1 LIRISIIVIT
11 SLFFSAYSQNDSS
24 YIFILG
30 NTQDAGVPH
39 IGCEQEFCKKN
50 HNSNKNY
57 FATSIA
63 VVDPKLSQFTL
74 FEASPDIT
82 SQLNYISTSLFKRF
96 ILPNNIYITHAHI
109 GHYTGLM
116 YLGRESLGAKGVN
129 VRVLPKMSDF
139 LQNNGPWDQLINLN
153 NIDIEDISFNK
164 PTSIFKNIEIIPLEV
179 PHRDEYS
186 ETAGYIIK
194 GGNKTALFIPDID
207 KWDKWDKDIN
217 EMVKKYDYL
226 LLDATFYDEKEINRD
241 INEIP
246 HPLVKETLSLFKNMS
261 LKDRSKIYFIHMNHT
276 NMMLDPNSKLSRLV
290 LSKGFNIARLGQKLY
305 L

>member
-1 LIRISIIVIT
+1 M
-11 SLFFSAYSQNDSS
+11 
-24 YIFILG
+24 
-30 NTQDAGVPH
+30 
-39 IGCEQEFCKKN
+39 
-50 HNSNKNY
+50 
-57 FATSIA
+57 
-63 VVDPKLSQFTL
+63 VDPKSRQFTL

-82 SQLNYISTSLFKRF
+82 SQLNYISNLLFKRF

-116 YLGRESLGAKGVN
+116 YLGRESLGASGVN

-139 LQNNGPWDQLINLN
+139 LKNNGPWNQLIKLN
-153 NIDIEDISFNK
+153 NIDLEEIEFDKIS
-164 PTSIFKNIEIIPLEV
+164 SIFNNIEIIPVQV

-194 GGNKTALFIPDID
+194 GKNKTALFIPDID
-207 KWDKWDKDIN
+207 KWERWNKDIN

-246 HPLVKETLSLFKNMS
+246 HPLVKESLDLFKNMS
-261 LKDRSKIYFIHMNHT
+261 LNDKSKIYFIHMNHT
-276 NMMLDPNSKLSRLV
+276 NMMLDPESDLSKSV
-290 LSKGFNIARLGQKLY
+290 LSKGFNIARVGQKLY

>member
-1 LIRISIIVIT
+1 M
-11 SLFFSAYSQNDSS
+11 
-24 YIFILG
+24 G

-39 IGCEQEFCKKN
+39 IGCEQEFCRKN
-50 HNSNKNY
+50 HNSNENY

-63 VVDPKLSQFTL
+63 VVDSESTQFTL

-82 SQLNYISTSLFKRF
+82 YQLNYISNTIFKRF

-116 YLGRESLGAKGVN
+116 YLGRESLGAKGIN

-139 LQNNGPWDQLINLN
+139 LKNNGPWDQLIKLN
-153 NIDIEDISFNK
+153 NIDIEDIAFDKTS
-164 PTSIFKNIEIIPLEV
+164 SIFNNIEITPLQV

-194 GGNKTALFIPDID
+194 GRNKTALFIPDID
-207 KWDKWDKDIN
+207 KWERWNKDIN

-246 HPLVKETLSLFKNMS
+246 HPLVKETLGLFKNMS
-261 LKDRSKIYFIHMNHT
+261 LKDKSKIYFIHMNHT
-276 NMMLDPNSKLSRLV
+276 NMMLDPNSELSRLI
-290 LSKGFNIARLGQKLY
+290 LNKGFNIARIGQKLY

>member
-1 LIRISIIVIT
+1 MIRISIIVIT
-11 SLFFSAYSQNDSS
+11 SLCFSAYSQNDSS

-50 HNSNKNY
+50 YNSNKNY

-139 LQNNGPWDQLINLN
+139 LQNNGPWDQLIKLN
-153 NIDIEDISFNK
+153 NIDLEDISFNK

>member
-1 LIRISIIVIT
+1 MIRISVILL
-11 SLFFSAYSQNDSS
+11 SLSFSAFSQNDSS

-39 IGCEQEFCKKN
+39 IGCEQEFCKN
-50 HNSNKNY
+50 NYNSNQHY

-63 VVDPKLSQFTL
+63 VVDPKSSQYTL

-82 SQLNYISTSLFKRF
+82 SQLNYISNLLFKRF

-116 YLGRESLGAKGVN
+116 YLGRESLGASGLN
-129 VRVLPKMSDF
+129 VRALPKMTNF
-139 LQNNGPWDQLINLN
+139 LKNNGPWNQLVKLN
-153 NIDIEDISFNK
+153 NIDLEEIEFDKIS
-164 PTSIFKNIEIIPLEV
+164 SIFNNIEIIPVQV

-194 GGNKTALFIPDID
+194 GKNKTALFIPDID
-207 KWDKWDKDIN
+207 KWERWNKDIN

-246 HPLVKETLSLFKNMS
+246 HPLVKESLDLFKNMS
-261 LKDRSKIYFIHMNHT
+261 LNDKSKIYFIHMNHT
-276 NMMLDPNSKLSRLV
+276 NMMLDPESDLSKSV
-290 LSKGFNIARLGQKLY
+290 LSKGFNIARVGQKLY

>member
-1 LIRISIIVIT
+1 MIRISVILL
-11 SLFFSAYSQNDSS
+11 SLSFSAFSQNDSS
-24 YIFILG
+24 YIFVLG
-30 NTQDAGVPH
+30 NTQDAGAPH

-50 HNSNKNY
+50 YNSNQDY
-57 FATSIA
+57 FVTSIA
-63 VVDPKLSQFTL
+63 VVDPKSRQFTL

-82 SQLNYISTSLFKRF
+82 SQLNYISNLLFKRF
-96 ILPNNIYITHAHI
+96 TLPNNIYITHAHI

-116 YLGRESLGAKGVN
+116 YLGRESLGASGVN

-139 LQNNGPWDQLINLN
+139 LKNNGPWNQLIKLN
-153 NIDIEDISFNK
+153 NIDLEEIEFDKIS
-164 PTSIFKNIEIIPLEV
+164 SIFNNIEIIPVQV

-194 GGNKTALFIPDID
+194 GKNKTALFIPDID
-207 KWDKWDKDIN
+207 KWERWNKDIN

-246 HPLVKETLSLFKNMS
+246 HPLVKESLDLFKNMS
-261 LKDRSKIYFIHMNHT
+261 LNDKSKIYFIHMNHT
-276 NMMLDPNSKLSRLV
+276 NMMLDPESDLSKSV
-290 LSKGFNIARLGQKLY
+290 LSEGFNIARVGQKLY

>member
-1 LIRISIIVIT
+1 
-11 SLFFSAYSQNDSS
+11 
-24 YIFILG
+24 
-30 NTQDAGVPH
+30 
-39 IGCEQEFCKKN
+39 
-50 HNSNKNY
+50 
-57 FATSIA
+57 
-63 VVDPKLSQFTL
+63 VVDSESTQFTL

-82 SQLNYISTSLFKRF
+82 YQLNYISNTIFKRF

-116 YLGRESLGAKGVN
+116 YLGRESLGAKGIN

-139 LQNNGPWDQLINLN
+139 LKNNGPWDQLIKLN
-153 NIDIEDISFNK
+153 NIDIEDIAFDKTS
-164 PTSIFKNIEIIPLEV
+164 SIFNNIEITPLQV

-194 GGNKTALFIPDID
+194 GRNKTALFIPDID
-207 KWDKWDKDIN
+207 KWERWNKDIN

-246 HPLVKETLSLFKNMS
+246 HPLVKETLGLFKNMS
-261 LKDRSKIYFIHMNHT
+261 LKDKSKIYFIHMNHT
-276 NMMLDPNSKLSRLV
+276 NMMLDPNSELSRLI
-290 LSKGFNIARLGQKLY
+290 LNKGFNIARIGQKLY

>member
-1 LIRISIIVIT
+1 MIRLSLILL
-11 SLFFSAYSQNDSS
+11 SLSFSAFSQTYSS

-39 IGCEQEFCKKN
+39 IGCEQEFCKNKY
-50 HNSNKNY
+50 NSKESY

-63 VVDPKLSQFTL
+63 VVDTNLEQYTL

-82 SQLNYISTSLFKRF
+82 AQLNYISNSLFKKF
-96 ILPNNIYITHAHI
+96 ILPTNIYITHAHI

-116 YLGRESLGAKGVN
+116 YLGRESLGANEVS

-139 LQNNGPWDQLINLN
+139 LENNGTWEQLVKLN
-153 NIDIEDISFNK
+153 NIDLEEIYFDKTS
-164 PTSIFKNIEIIPLEV
+164 SIFNNIEIIPLQV

-194 GGNKTALFIPDID
+194 GRYKTALFIPDID
-207 KWDKWDKDIN
+207 KWERWDKDIN
-217 EMVKKYDYL
+217 DMVKKYDYL
-226 LLDATFYDEKEINRD
+226 LLDATFYEEKEINRD

-246 HPLVKETLSLFKNMS
+246 HPLVKETLNLFKNIS
-261 LKDRSKIYFIHMNHT
+261 SKDKNKIYFIHMNHT
-276 NMMLDPNSKLSRLV
+276 NMMLDPDSELSRLV
-290 LSKGFNIARLGQKLY
+290 LSKGFNIARIGQKLY

>member
-1 LIRISIIVIT
+1 LIRVSIIFLT
-11 SLFFSAYSQNDSS
+11 LSFSAFSQTESS

-39 IGCEQEFCKKN
+39 IGCEQEFCIN
-50 HNSNKNY
+50 NYNSKESY

-63 VVDPKLSQFTL
+63 VVDPNLEQYTL

-82 SQLNYISTSLFKRF
+82 AQLNYISNSLFKRF

-116 YLGRESLGAKGVN
+116 YLGRESLGANGVN

-139 LQNNGPWDQLINLN
+139 LKNNGPWDQLIKLN
-153 NIDIEDISFNK
+153 NIDIEDIEFDKTS
-164 PTSIFKNIEIIPLEV
+164 SIFNNIKITPLQV

-194 GGNKTALFIPDID
+194 GRYKTALFIPDID
-207 KWDKWDKDIN
+207 KWERWDKDIN
-217 EMVKKYDYL
+217 DMVKKYDYL
-226 LLDATFYDEKEINRD
+226 LLDATFYEEKEINRD

-246 HPLVKETLSLFKNMS
+246 HPLVKETLNLFKNMS
-261 LKDRSKIYFIHMNHT
+261 SKDKNKIYFIHMNHT
-276 NMMLDPNSKLSRLV
+276 NMMLDPDSDISRLV
-290 LSKGFNIARLGQKLY
+290 LSKGFNIARIGQKLY

>member
-1 LIRISIIVIT
+1 MQVLVECVVCISYCFDF
-11 SLFFSAYSQNDSS
+11 LFS
-24 YIFILG
+24 YIFVLG
-30 NTQDAGVPH
+30 NTQDAGAPH

-50 HNSNKNY
+50 YNSNQDY
-57 FATSIA
+57 FVTSIA
-63 VVDPKLSQFTL
+63 VVDPKSRQFTL

-82 SQLNYISTSLFKRF
+82 SQLNYISNLLFKRF

-116 YLGRESLGAKGVN
+116 YLGRESLGASGVN

-139 LQNNGPWDQLINLN
+139 LKNNGPWNQLIKLN
-153 NIDIEDISFNK
+153 NIYLEEIEFDKISSTFN
-164 PTSIFKNIEIIPLEV
+164 NIEIIPVQV

-194 GGNKTALFIPDID
+194 GKNKTALFIPDID
-207 KWDKWDKDIN
+207 KWERWNKDIN

-246 HPLVKETLSLFKNMS
+246 HPLVKESLDLFKNMS
-261 LKDRSKIYFIHMNHT
+261 LNDKSKIYFIHMNHT
-276 NMMLDPNSKLSRLV
+276 NMMLDPESDLSKSV
-290 LSKGFNIARLGQKLY
+290 LSKGFNIARVGQKLY

>member
-1 LIRISIIVIT
+1 
-11 SLFFSAYSQNDSS
+11 
-24 YIFILG
+24 LG

-39 IGCEQEFCKKN
+39 IGCEQEFCRKN
-50 HNSNKNY
+50 HNSNENY

-63 VVDPKLSQFTL
+63 VVDSESTQFTL

-82 SQLNYISTSLFKRF
+82 YQLNYISNTIFKRF

-116 YLGRESLGAKGVN
+116 YLGRESLGAKGIN

-139 LQNNGPWDQLINLN
+139 LKNNGPWDQLIKLN
-153 NIDIEDISFNK
+153 NIDIEDIAFDKTS
-164 PTSIFKNIEIIPLEV
+164 SIFNNIEITPLQV

-194 GGNKTALFIPDID
+194 GRNKTALFIPDID
-207 KWDKWDKDIN
+207 KWERWNKDIN

-246 HPLVKETLSLFKNMS
+246 HPLVKETLGLFKNMS
-261 LKDRSKIYFIHMNHT
+261 LKDKSKIYFIHMNHT
-276 NMMLDPNSKLSRLV
+276 NMMLDPNSELSRLI
-290 LSKGFNIARLGQKLY
+290 LNKGFNIARIGQKLY

>member
-1 LIRISIIVIT
+1 MIRIYIILI
-11 SLFFSAYSQNDSS
+11 SLCFSSYSQTGSS

-50 HNSNKNY
+50 HNSNDNY

-63 VVDPKLSQFTL
+63 VVDSESTQFTL

-82 SQLNYISTSLFKRF
+82 YQLNFISNSIFKRF

-116 YLGRESLGAKGVN
+116 YLGRESLGAQGVN

-139 LQNNGPWDQLINLN
+139 LKNNGPWDQLIKLN
-153 NIDIEDISFNK
+153 NIDIEDITFDKTS
-164 PTSIFKNIEIIPLEV
+164 SIFNNIEITPLQV

-194 GGNKTALFIPDID
+194 GRNKTALFIPDID
-207 KWDKWDKDIN
+207 KWERWDKDIN

-226 LLDATFYDEKEINRD
+226 LLDATFYDEKEINRN

-246 HPLVKETLSLFKNMS
+246 HPLVKETLGLFKNIS
-261 LKDRSKIYFIHMNHT
+261 IKDKSKIYFIHMNHT
-276 NMMLDPNSKLSRLV
+276 NMMLDPNSDLSKLV
-290 LSKGFNIARLGQKLY
+290 TSKGFNIARLGQKLY

>member
-1 LIRISIIVIT
+1 MIRISVILL
-11 SLFFSAYSQNDSS
+11 SLCFSAFSQNDSS

-39 IGCEQEFCKKN
+39 IGCEQEFCKN
-50 HNSNKNY
+50 NYNSNQHY

-63 VVDPKLSQFTL
+63 VVDPKSSQYTL

-82 SQLNYISTSLFKRF
+82 SQLNYISNLLFKRF

-116 YLGRESLGAKGVN
+116 YLGRESLGASGVN

-139 LQNNGPWDQLINLN
+139 LKNNGPWNQLIKLN
-153 NIDIEDISFNK
+153 NIDLEEIEFDKIS
-164 PTSIFKNIEIIPLEV
+164 SIFNNIEIIPVQV

-194 GGNKTALFIPDID
+194 GKNKTALFIPDID
-207 KWDKWDKDIN
+207 KWERWNKDIN

-246 HPLVKETLSLFKNMS
+246 HPLVKESLDLFKNMS
-261 LKDRSKIYFIHMNHT
+261 LNDKSKIYFIHMNHT
-276 NMMLDPNSKLSRLV
+276 NMMLDPESDLSKSV
-290 LSKGFNIARLGQKLY
+290 LSKGFNIARVGQKLY